1 MGRIFAVTLEGK
13 IYSCKHC
20 GTHLALSEDIVSKSF
35 QCKHGKAYLFSK
47 AVNVTVGEKVER
59 MMMTGVHVVADIF
72 CVRCGSM
79 VGWKYEMV
87 YEKNQKYK
95 EGKSVL
101 ECFKI
106 SGLGG
111 SHYCVSHEAFPGG
124 IDADD
129 I

>member
-1 MGRIFAVTLEGK
+1 MQTYKMISTGFLAKKCSKGK
-13 IYSCKHC
+13 GMQQILHFNVIMWTNIWTVLSCR
-20 GTHLALSEDIVSKSF
+20 
-35 QCKHGKAYLFSK
+35 
-47 AVNVTVGEKVER
+47 VNVTVGEKVER